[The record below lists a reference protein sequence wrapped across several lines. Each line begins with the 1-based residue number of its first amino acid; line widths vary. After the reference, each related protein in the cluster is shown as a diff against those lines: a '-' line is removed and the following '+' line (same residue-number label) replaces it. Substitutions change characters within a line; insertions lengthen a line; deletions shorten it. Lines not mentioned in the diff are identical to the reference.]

1 MEHKDLIL
9 TKGHNGCEGC
19 YYKHSTDKV
28 NGCNAQNEIWLQCI
42 KNNRN
47 TKCNNLIYTTKERM
61 MKEKHFYETG
71 DILAYVNEAFLGVRP
86 KGFYKD
92 LEPFTNRYVTNKIKA
107 IWQNATKHKPNYDAY
122 IPFEMDNGI
131 TYIAYYKQCKLIGLV
146 MLEERALRRCFFVDF
161 RYKELEVVQVEKEAI
176 VFKVITKNR
185 TVEFDNNKC
194 KKKCYN

>member
-9 TKGHNGCEGC
+9 TKGRNGCEGC
-19 YYKHSTDKV
+19 YYKQSTNEGNV
-28 NGCNAQNEIWLQCI
+28 CSAQDEVWVQCI
-42 KNNRN
+42 NSE
-47 TKCNNLIYTTKERM
+47 CDNLIYTTKERM
-61 MKEKHFYETG
+61 MKEKHFYETE

-86 KGFYKD
+86 KGVYKD

-107 IWQNATKHKPNYDAY
+107 IWQNVTKHKPNYDAY

-161 RYKELEVVQVEKEAI
+161 RYKELEVLQVEKEAI
-176 VFKVITKNR
+176 IFKVITKNR